1 MSAIAELLVFKV
13 WLKALKRQPSAF
25 DHCGTIKADIY
36 PFIFFNN
43 CRQTSIQLDNDLQRC
58 YLSNACHVLPK
69 QNQWQASDTSLSRA
83 LSLDICRQMPASS
96 STSPICSSACW
107 ALSRSTAFLTYNKHQ
122 SILHTTV
129 INVDKL
135 TFSEQTNWSTL
146 QYRLTASMCVCTGS
160 AVGSANPCRKDL
172 FCVWLATVRTA
183 QSYEQV
189 TCDACVLETEQQN
202 ADWVWIFIL
211 TVE

>member
-1 MSAIAELLVFKV
+1 MYCNCPAAYAGEAKQCWNNWRFHGLVHCGYTGWVSTDAIARHVSYSWASGFQSMTKGI
-13 WLKALKRQPSAF
+13 KTSAALKRQPSAF

-122 SILHTTV
+122 SILHTSYV
-129 INVDKL
+129 NYKM
-135 TFSEQTNWSTL
+135 ST
-146 QYRLTASMCVCTGS
+146 
-160 AVGSANPCRKDL
+160 D
-172 FCVWLATVRTA
+172 
-183 QSYEQV
+183 
-189 TCDACVLETEQQN
+189 
-202 ADWVWIFIL
+202 I
-211 TVE
+211 